1 MNPFHESII
10 TIINQR
16 LKLGTVKRNLLN
28 NFGVSL
34 DSTDDL
40 RRINNI
46 NKIQSLSPI
55 EKNKFIVELGGRVN
69 FKTTESYLK
78 YENII

>member
-1 MNPFHESII
+1 MNPFHELIT

-16 LKLGTVKRNLLN
+16 LKLETVRRNLLN

-34 DSTDDL
+34 KLADDL
-40 RRINNI
+40 RRAINI
-46 NKIQSLSPI
+46 NKIQSLSQI